1 MEELI
6 EKLENLKNEL
16 NTTPDVVKVKRLN
29 AEIKKASELQAKL
42 SEYKITN
49 STKLKEEIYNDKL
62 YQEYKEAET
71 DLNILIMQI
80 NKSLKKINSK
90 GKCGL

>member
-6 EKLENLKNEL
+6 EKLENLKKEL
-16 NTTPDVVKVKRLN
+16 DHTAEVVKVKDLN
-29 AEIKKASELQAKL
+29 AGIKNAQELQIKL
-42 SEYKITN
+42 SEYKRTN
-49 STKLKEEIYNDKL
+49 SEELKKEIYNDKS

-80 NKSLKKINSK
+80 NKSLRKVNSK